1 MRCFIAI
8 GIDEK
13 TRDALGDLQRRLQN
27 EVDIK
32 KGDVKWVKPDSI
44 HLTLKFLG
52 GIKDEEVVEICNIVE
67 EVAARHKSFELD
79 IEQLG
84 CFGGRSARV
93 LWIGTGAG
101 SDDLFGLQEDIE
113 SRLEQAGWPR
123 EARKFSG
130 HLTLCRI
137 KNYKAGIKLAQ
148 ITEQYRH
155 FKVGVISADAVSVY
169 QSQLTAQG
177 PVYTV
182 LGNYELE

>member
-8 GIDEK
+8 SINEK
-13 TRDALGDLQRRLQN
+13 TRDALGDLQRRLQG

-32 KGDVKWVKPDSI
+32 KGDVKWVRPGSI

-52 GIKDEEVVEICNIVE
+52 EIKDEEVIEVCNVVE
-67 EVAARHKSFELD
+67 EVAARYKSFELD
-79 IEQLG
+79 IEQVG

-93 LWIGTGAG
+93 LWVGTGDG
-101 SDDLFGLQEDIE
+101 SDDLFGLQED
-113 SRLEQAGWPR
+113 LENQLDQGGWAR

-148 ITEQYRH
+148 LTEQYKD
-155 FKVGVISADAVSVY
+155 FKVSVISAEAITVY
-169 QSQLTAQG
+169 QSQLTGQE

-182 LGNYELE
+182 LGNYKLK